1 MYIPLGFNASSQ
13 CTGSGYCFTYANF
26 SASVDNFSYRN
37 LCNPNI
43 TISSSIQPFV
53 YNQFIAANNSVIGDI
68 AVNTLLAD
76 ARWAVSG
83 SCNKVALRSY
93 TITHTDTTGSVGL
106 LLPLYNESTNKIDDI
121 RVTTSPYTFT
131 NRYNPEAM
139 IGAYRTNPTL
149 TDNGPVSGS
158 LRTNTTK
165 DVPNRVFAIEWLRDS
180 GSQVCF
186 LDSGYNPILYNVPR
200 SATTQI
206 DFVANTVPQSFE
218 TGSTRTN
225 SWIYGYDELNSTVS
239 SSFYSYRFS
248 YDTGLRT
255 RPNRTFSYVDLNN
268 VTQSI
273 VTSGSVIINPICM
286 KVNSFRIPTLDIPV
300 FPTSDNGE
308 SIRLTLNG
316 AC

>member
-13 CTGSGYCFTYANF
+13 CTGSGYCFTYANY

-37 LCNPNI
+37 LCNPTI
-43 TISSSIQPFV
+43 TISSSIQPFG
-53 YNQFIAANNSVIGDI
+53 YNQFIAADNSVINNI
-68 AVNTLLAD
+68 AVNTLFAD

-83 SCNKVALRSY
+83 SCNNVGMRSY
-93 TITHTDTTGSVGL
+93 TITHTDTIGSVGL
-106 LLPLYNESTNKIDDI
+106 RLPIYNETTNRVDGI

-131 NRYNPEAM
+131 NRYNPEYM

-165 DVPNRVFAIEWLRDS
+165 DVPNRVFQIEYLRDS
-180 GSQVCF
+180 GSQLAF
-186 LDSGYNPILYNVPR
+186 LDSAYNPILFNIPV
-200 SATTQI
+200 SSTTQI
-206 DFVANTVPQSFE
+206 DIVANTIPQSYE
-218 TGSTRTN
+218 TASARTV
-225 SWIYGYDELNSTVS
+225 SSIYGYEQLSNTVS
-239 SSFYSYRFS
+239 SSFYSYRFR

-255 RPNRTFSYVDLNN
+255 RPNRTFTYVDLNN

-273 VTSGSVIINPICM
+273 VTSGSVDINPICM
-286 KVNSFRIPTLDIPV
+286 KANSFRIPTLSIPV

-308 SIRLTLNG
+308 SIYLTLNG